1 MSLKITIIR
10 LTLIAALVSGAAI
23 ATPAQQRKATTTRKQ
38 SAAQTTPVAPV
49 VNAPAKKNARSDD
62 AAAPQSNV
70 TAGTVAPV
78 KKNAEARSAAG
89 QSSDPAGAAVKG
101 GESAKTADDVSYSYE
116 FAQPEFDVRHVVVEH
131 DAAGH
136 GRITFERKNEEKPL
150 TEPLDISPSAFAR
163 IVSAWEGLKFLDSSA
178 NYQTDKQFPHLGT
191 YHLRMKRGTRER
203 VAEFNWT
210 NNDQASVLIKEYRR
224 ITEQQLFVFDIEIA
238 RQYQPSETVRVLRR
252 LEILLDRDE
261 ISDKSTLAPLLGDL
275 TNDERIPLIARN
287 QAARLLKRI
296 EK

>member
-23 ATPAQQRKATTTRKQ
+23 ATPAQKRKATTRKQ
-38 SAAQTTPVAPV
+38 SAAQTTQVTPVAA
-49 VNAPAKKNARSDD
+49 APAKKNARSDD
-62 AAAPQSNV
+62 AAAPQSSV
-70 TAGTVAPV
+70 TAETVAPA
-78 KKNAEARSAAG
+78 KKNADARPAAG
-89 QSSDPAGAAVKG
+89 QSTDPAGAAVKG
-101 GESAKTADDVSYSYE
+101 GGSAKAADDVSYSYE

-178 NYQTDKQFPHLGT
+178 SYQTDKQFPHLGT
-191 YHLRMKRGTRER
+191 YHLRMKRGARER

-210 NNDQASVLIKEYRR
+210 NNDQASALIKEYRR

>member
-10 LTLIAALVSGAAI
+10 LTLIAALISGAAI
-23 ATPAQQRKATTTRKQ
+23 ATPAQKRKAATTRKQ
-38 SAAQTTPVAPV
+38 SAAQTTQVAPV
-49 VNAPAKKNARSDD
+49 VPAPAKKNARSDD
-62 AAAPQSNV
+62 ADAPQSSV
-70 TAGTVAPV
+70 TAETVAPV
-78 KKNAEARSAAG
+78 KKNPDARPAVG

-101 GESAKTADDVSYSYE
+101 GGSAKAADDVSYSYE

-131 DAAGH
+131 DATGH

-150 TEPLDISPSAFAR
+150 TEPLDISPTAFAR
-163 IVSAWEGLKFLDSSA
+163 IVSAWEGLKFLDSTAS
-178 NYQTDKQFPHLGT
+178 YQTDKQFPHLGT
-191 YHLRMKRGTRER
+191 YHLHMKRGARER
-203 VAEFNWT
+203 TTEFNWT
-210 NNDQASVLIKEYRR
+210 NNDQASALIKEYRR